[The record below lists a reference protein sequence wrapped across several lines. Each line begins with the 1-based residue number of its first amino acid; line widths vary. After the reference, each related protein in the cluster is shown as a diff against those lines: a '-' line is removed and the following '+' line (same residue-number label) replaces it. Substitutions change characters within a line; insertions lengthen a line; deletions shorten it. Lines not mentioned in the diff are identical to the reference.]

1 MKSRE
6 LDTIKKRDSKTHLD
20 PAIFTELSSENT
32 EQILFKELLTDK
44 RLAAAVLPVFDRRWF
59 TSTGLSNSSAI
70 VMGHLRHYGELP
82 SLPVV
87 KSALARRLETGK
99 MQLEDVQRA
108 VDAAETA
115 ASLDFDLSPEFKK
128 EIVKTYIKKRA
139 MWCVMI
145 DNVQNIEARG
155 TDVAEQCVARFED
168 VMRIALDAP
177 DLGMDF
183 FDDGDSASHWDR
195 IRNPEA
201 KIHTGWKAMDL
212 YTNGGFWK
220 AGRCLITM
228 VAQAGLGKSMWMSNL
243 AVNLLKQNYRVAVVS
258 LEMSEDVYA
267 QRFDAHISKNDI
279 NNLVEKEDTVRKRL
293 KKFKKEHPD
302 ASLRIK
308 EFPPNTM
315 RVYEIE
321 MWLQEL
327 VSEGKQFD
335 AVIIDYLNLLLPN
348 SGVHENMYSNGLEV
362 STELRALSYKFSVP
376 FITATQ
382 ANTEGINNADIGMQN
397 ISESRGI
404 SHPNDAI
411 FALFQTDE
419 DRENGVIN
427 CRILKNRFGGM
438 VGKVIQYKLDPK
450 TLLLED
456 VTALPAG
463 YSGMTEDDA
472 RDSGIVFAHD
482 DVLEVDEDESEKPA
496 KTPVVKD
503 AIDDL

>member
-1 MKSRE
+1 MMNSRE
-6 LDTIKKRDSKTHLD
+6 LDTIKKHDSKTHLNPSD
-20 PAIFTELSSENT
+20 TELSSENT

-59 TSTGLSNSSAI
+59 TSNGLANSAAVI
-70 VMGHLRHYGELP
+70 MGHLRHYGELP
-82 SLPVV
+82 SLAVV
-87 KSALARRLETGK
+87 KSALTRRSETGK
-99 MQLEDVQRA
+99 MQSDEVQDA
-108 VDAAETA
+108 VESAETA
-115 ASLDFDLSPEFKK
+115 ASLDFDLSPEFTK
-128 EIVKTYIKKRA
+128 EIVKSYIKKRA

-145 DNVQNIEARG
+145 DNVQNIESGG
-155 TDVAEQCVARFED
+155 TDVAERCVRRFEE

-177 DLGMDF
+177 DVGMDF
-183 FDDGDSASHWDR
+183 FSEEDSVAHWDR

-243 AVNLLKQNYRVAVVS
+243 AVNLLKQNYSVVVIS
-258 LEMSEDVYA
+258 LEMSQDVYA
-267 QRFDAHISKNDI
+267 QRFDAHLSKCDI
-279 NNLVEKEDTVRKRL
+279 NGLVDKEETARNRLEKFHRD
-293 KKFKKEHPD
+293 HPG
-302 ASLRIK
+302 AALRIK
-308 EFPPNTM
+308 EYPPNTM

-327 VSEGKQFD
+327 VSQGKHFD
-335 AVIIDYLNLLLPN
+335 AVIVDYLNLLLPN

-362 STELRALSYKFSVP
+362 STELRALSYKFNVP

-419 DRENGVIN
+419 DREEGIIN
-427 CRILKNRFGGM
+427 CRILKNRFGGQ
-438 VGKVIQYKLDPK
+438 VGKVIQYKVNPK
-450 TLLLED
+450 TLIMED
-456 VTALPAG
+456 VTALPGG
-463 YSGMTEDDA
+463 YTGMTEDDA
-472 RDSGIVFAHD
+472 HDLGIAFAD
-482 DVLEVDEDESEKPA
+482 DDMMEVDEDKKASESPA
-496 KTPVVKD
+496 VAKD
-503 AIDDL
+503 AVDDL

>member
-1 MKSRE
+1 MNSRE
-6 LDTIKKRDSKTHLD
+6 LDIVKKRDAKRHVD
-20 PAIFTELSSENT
+20 PELTELSSENT

-44 RLAAAVLPVFDRRWF
+44 RLAAAMLPVFDRRWF
-59 TSTGLSNSSAI
+59 TSEGLANASAVI
-70 VMGHLRHYGELP
+70 MGHLRHYGELP

-87 KSALARRLETGK
+87 KSALTRRTETGK
-99 MQLEDVQRA
+99 MTPEDMRA
-108 VDAAETA
+108 AIESAETA
-115 ASLDFDLSPEFKK
+115 ASVDFDMSPEFTK
-128 EIVKTYIKKRA
+128 ELVKEYVKKRA

-145 DNVQNIEARG
+145 DNVQNIESGG
-155 TDVAEQCVARFED
+155 TDVAEACVARFED
-168 VMRIALDAP
+168 VMRIAFDTP

-183 FDDGDSASHWDR
+183 FDEIASADHWER

-243 AVNLLKQNYRVAVVS
+243 AVNLLKQDLRVAVIS

-267 QRFDAHISKNDI
+267 QRFDAHLSKCDI
-279 NNLVEKEDTVRKRL
+279 NGLIEKEEQARKRL
-293 KKFKKEHPD
+293 AKFHKEHPN
-302 ASLRIK
+302 ARLHIK
-308 EFPPNTM
+308 EFPPNTK

-327 VSEGKQFD
+327 MSAGKAFD
-335 AVIIDYLNLLLPN
+335 AVIVDYLNLLLPN

-362 STELRALSYKFSVP
+362 STELRALSYKFNVP

-419 DRENGVIN
+419 DREEGIIN

-438 VGKVIQYKLDPK
+438 VGKIIQYKVDPK
-450 TLLLED
+450 TLLMED
-456 VTALPAG
+456 VTALPGG
-463 YSGMTEDDA
+463 YSGIMTDDDGGA
-472 RDSGIVFAHD
+472 ASSGIVFAD
-482 DVLEVDEDESEKPA
+482 EDMIDVDEPKKPA
-496 KTPVVKD
+496 ASVAKD
-503 AIDDL
+503 AVDDL